1 MNIVFNIKKIP
12 SLIESNNSILSGTS
26 KDITDGLK
34 IYHDNLWYVCGNLA
48 LNEGKLPHKL
58 INSSPSDVDYQILLK
73 ASLLLMQD
81 SIEQP
86 LTITTGF
93 PYSTYHLHR
102 EDAINCIKK
111 THHIE
116 YDASTFF
123 LNGGKKTA
131 LLDVH
136 QVDVMPEVVGCAV
149 ALRKGEAQE
158 NGNFFVLSCGFGT
171 FESILS
177 TDSGIVE
184 QSMTSTIGMSY
195 AVNLMMK
202 GLVNNHYLE
211 FRNTHLMDEAFQRGS
226 IILNKK
232 LIDLKELRR
241 NALRAYYQEV
251 ISPNL
256 RNVITDANLMKTN
269 RIFLC
274 GGAMYYE
281 DLVNCFKAEFGEIA
295 HLTVVSDP
303 AHLASKGYALNS
315 LRISGGQKQSS
326 IGIDIGNAT
335 TVVSQPI

>member
-1 MNIVFNIKKIP
+1 MFNIKKLP
-12 SLIESNNSILSGTS
+12 SLIEINNSVLSGTS
-26 KDITDGLK
+26 RDLIDGLK
-34 IYHDNLWYVCGNLA
+34 IYHDNQWYACGNLA
-48 LNEGKLPHKL
+48 LNEAKLPHKL

-86 LTITTGF
+86 LTLTTGF
-93 PYSTYHLHR
+93 PYATYHLYR
-102 EDAINCIKK
+102 EETMNFLNK

-116 YDASTFF
+116 HDASTYI
-123 LNGGKKTA
+123 LNGGKKNV

-136 QVDVMPEVVGCAV
+136 QVDVMPEVVGCAL

-158 NGNFFVLSCGFGT
+158 TGSFFVLSCGFGT
-171 FESILS
+171 FESIMS

-184 QSMTSTIGMSY
+184 QSTISTIGMSY

-202 GLVNNHYLE
+202 ELVNNYYLE
-211 FRNTHLMDEAFQRGS
+211 FRNAHLMDEAFQKGF

-241 NALRAYYQEV
+241 NSLRAYYQEV

-281 DLVNCFKAEFGEIA
+281 DLVNCFKDEFGDIA
-295 HLTVVSDP
+295 QLTIVSDP
-303 AHLASKGYALNS
+303 EQLASKGYALNS
-315 LRISGGQKQSS
+315 LRISGGRKQSS
-326 IGIDIGNAT
+326 LGIDIGNAT
-335 TVVSQPI
+335 TVVTQPI